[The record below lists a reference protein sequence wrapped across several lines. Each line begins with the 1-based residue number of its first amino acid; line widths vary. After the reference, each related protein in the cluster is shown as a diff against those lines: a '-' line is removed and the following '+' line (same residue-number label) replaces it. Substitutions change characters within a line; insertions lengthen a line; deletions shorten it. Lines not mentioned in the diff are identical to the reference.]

1 VATGR
6 HPARVDPWETPLPP
20 LRSEPPAAAAVLT
33 GLRLENI
40 ALIERLELAFEPGFT
55 VLTGETGAGKSILLD
70 ALDALLG
77 GVSGAQ
83 AARLLRRGAERG
95 QIEASFSLTPPLRDW
110 LAAQE
115 LEAEEELL
123 LSREWRLQ
131 EGRLG
136 SRQRLNGVAVNRNQV
151 QELRPLL
158 LDLTVQGQTQQL
170 ARPGQQRR
178 WLDRFAGESQS
189 PLLVAVSATWRAWR
203 QAAAALEEARS
214 SWQRLLQ
221 ERERQEQLLEDLES
235 AGLEDPDE
243 RERLQAEENRLAH
256 GVRLQEGVMTL
267 LGRLVEGA
275 DEAPA
280 VLDHL
285 AACEAE
291 LAQMQQLDPAAAALS
306 DRCTDALAQ
315 VQDLARDLDRYGTS
329 LESDPDSLAQLQE
342 RIAQLKALERRHGLD
357 LAALIAWRDR
367 LRDQLGPGGAE
378 AGLAALE
385 ASEAEARGARDQA
398 NARLSAARSAAAERL
413 EQQLMEALRP
423 MGLANVRFAVAISA
437 AAAAEEGA
445 DAVQFLF
452 SANPGQ
458 PLAPLAEVA
467 SGGEMSR
474 FLLALKTCL
483 AAADPDV
490 TLLFDEIDSG
500 VSGRVSGAMA
510 ALLRQL
516 AARRQVFC
524 VTHQPL
530 VAAAADHHFRV
541 SKAVEAGQT
550 LTRVSHLRDTQQ
562 RQVELAELAGGDS
575 GEAFSYAAS
584 LLDLQARDAV
594 AAPVAV
600 TPPPPASPRPRRPA
614 A

>member
-1 VATGR
+1 M
-6 HPARVDPWETPLPP
+6 
-20 LRSEPPAAAAVLT
+20 LT

-40 ALIERLELAFEPGFT
+40 ALIEELQLDFSDGFT

-77 GVSGAQ
+77 GSGP
-83 AARLLRRGAERG
+83 RLLRQGAERG
-95 QIEASFSLTPPLRDW
+95 VIEASFSLSPPLLTW
-110 LAAQE
+110 LEQQE
-115 LEAEEELL
+115 LEADEAEIL
-123 LSREWRLQ
+123 LSREWRLSDD
-131 EGRLG
+131 RLS
-136 SRQRLNGVAVNRNQV
+136 SRHRLNGVAVNRAQI

-178 WLDRFAGESQS
+178 WLDRFAGAPIQQQLSS
-189 PLLVAVSATWRAWR
+189 VSAAHRAWK
-203 QAAAALEEARS
+203 QAAADLEVARTN
-214 SWQRLLQ
+214 WQQLLQ
-221 ERERQEQLLEDLES
+221 ERERQEQLLADLEA
-235 AGLEDPDE
+235 AGLEDPAE

-267 LGRLVEGA
+267 LGRLLEGGE
-275 DEAPA
+275 EAPA

-291 LAQMQQLDPAAAALS
+291 LAQMQQLDPGVAELAG
-306 DRCTDALAQ
+306 RCSDALAQ
-315 VQDLARDLDRYGTS
+315 LQDLSRDLDRYGAA
-329 LESDPDSLAQLQE
+329 LDSDPENLAQLQE
-342 RIAQLKALERRHGLD
+342 RIAQLKALERRHGKD
-357 LAALIAWRDR
+357 LAELIAWRDQ
-367 LRDQLGPGGAE
+367 LREQLAPGGAE
-378 AGLAALE
+378 ASLEVLE
-385 ASEAEARGARDQA
+385 AAEAVARRQRDQLNGVLSEARRV
-398 NARLSAARSAAAERL
+398 AATQL
-413 EQQLMEALRP
+413 EQQLMAALRP
-423 MGLANVRFAVAISA
+423 MGLANVRFAVAIEPA
-437 AAAAEEGA
+437 TPGDEGA

-483 AAADPDV
+483 AAADEHV
-490 TLLFDEIDSG
+490 TLLFDEIDTG

-530 VAAAADHHFRV
+530 VAAAADHHFLV
-541 SKAVEAGQT
+541 SKEVVAGT
-550 LTRVSHLRDTQQ
+550 TRTRVSHLRDTQA
-562 RQVELAELAGGDS
+562 RQAELAELAGGDHHQ
-575 GEAFSYAAS
+575 ARSYAAS
-584 LLDLQARDAV
+584 LLEQHG
-594 AAPVAV
+594 
-600 TPPPPASPRPRRPA
+600 
-614 A
+614 